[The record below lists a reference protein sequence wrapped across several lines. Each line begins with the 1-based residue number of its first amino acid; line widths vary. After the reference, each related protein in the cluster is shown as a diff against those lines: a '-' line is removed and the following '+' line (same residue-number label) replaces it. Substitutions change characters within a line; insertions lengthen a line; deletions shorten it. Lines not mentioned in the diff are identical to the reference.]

1 MAQLS
6 PLRTGINDP
15 RDNEGMRPLGG
26 RRGGDRTGCIPILQ
40 HPVPSSVPP
49 TFPEPLLWLPG
60 EPGSSQ
66 MGSLLHLIPTGP
78 HSQFNPSFG
87 NALREQSQARVSLWV
102 FLAAGQRLLAP
113 PLEAEEQKGDPCQHP
128 KQRQRRKPRVLFSQA
143 QVFEL
148 ERQFK
153 HQKYLSA
160 PEREHLARVLKLT
173 STQVKIWF
181 QNRRYKCK
189 RQRQD
194 RSLEL
199 AAHPLPARR
208 VAVPVVLVRD
218 GKPCLGGSQPYPAT
232 YSASPYSY
240 SSYYSAYSS
249 SPYGG
254 GYAVVPTSA
263 PPSSHTVN
271 GSLGMAG
278 AAQHQPLCLQATGQ
292 AGIRAW

>member
-1 MAQLS
+1 QGLLS
-6 PLRTGINDP
+6 
-15 RDNEGMRPLGG
+15 
-26 RRGGDRTGCIPILQ
+26 
-40 HPVPSSVPP
+40 H
-49 TFPEPLLWLPG
+49 
-60 EPGSSQ
+60 
-66 MGSLLHLIPTGP
+66 
-78 HSQFNPSFG
+78 
-87 NALREQSQARVSLWV
+87 
-102 FLAAGQRLLAP
+102 

-153 HQKYLSA
+153 QQKYLSA
-160 PEREHLARVLKLT
+160 PEREHLARALKLT

-194 RSLEL
+194 KSLEL

-208 VAVPVVLVRD
+208 MAVPVVLVRD
-218 GKPCLGGSQPYPAT
+218 GKPCLGGSQPYPAP

-254 GYAVVPTSA
+254 SYGGGYAALPPSA
-263 PPSSHTVN
+263 TPSSHTVN

-278 AAQHQPLCLQATGQ
+278 TAQHQPLCLQTTGQ
-292 AGIRAW
+292 GTCSSRLPAQDINTGLLPKDNWKTGSVHIAVRSRLMDIELSEYL